1 MSDNYIGFQVD
12 KKLMIFKIFNICYN
26 PINNKSVFLARR
38 FELVE
43 QYFDAPID
51 SLKLGIPIV
60 NNLSESYFT
69 IDIES
74 THFIKYIMFF
84 DYENN
89 VNISYPILHSTDEI

>member
-26 PINNKSVFLARR
+26 PLNSRSVFLARH
-38 FELVE
+38 FASVE
-43 QYFDAPID
+43 QYFDVPID
-51 SLKLGIPIV
+51 SLKLGIAIV

-74 THFIKYIMFF
+74 THFIKYIIFF
-84 DYENN
+84 DYDNN
-89 VNISYPILHSTDEI
+89 VNISYPILHSSNEM